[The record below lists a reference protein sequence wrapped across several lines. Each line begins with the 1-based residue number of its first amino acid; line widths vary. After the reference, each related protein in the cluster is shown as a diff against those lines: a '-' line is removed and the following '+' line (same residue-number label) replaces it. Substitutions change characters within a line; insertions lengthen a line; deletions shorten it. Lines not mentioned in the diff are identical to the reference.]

1 MIELIVLDNAR
12 LAQAY
17 VDYMQTQG
25 VACQL
30 RKDETSVAIDVAED
44 DYEAALA
51 ELRLFVQNPTA
62 DKYLKASWEVGQA
75 DNQDLGY
82 QGGGLLILR
91 DFLFHAGP
99 FTLLI
104 FALCTLVY
112 VLTMTGFF
120 RPVYESLQFFRHT
133 SDFHSMEIW
142 RFFSPSLLHFSVLH
156 IVFNLLWWWHLGGLI
171 EKNKGSAKLLL
182 LFLVASI
189 IPNSVQFFLDGPNF
203 GGLSGV
209 VYALAGYVWLTG
221 VRDPKGGLGLPQ
233 PLMIFM
239 IAWLVLGFFDVLG
252 PPVANMV
259 HFFGL
264 AIGLAQ
270 AAWETRNRNITPVP

>member
-1 MIELIVLDNAR
+1 MRELIVLDNAR

-25 VACQL
+25 VTCEQ
-30 RKDETSVAIDVAED
+30 RKDETAIAINVSDS
-44 DYEAALA
+44 DYDMALA
-51 ELRLFVQNPTA
+51 EWELFMQNPMA
-62 DKYLKASWEVGQA
+62 DKYLKASWEVGKA
-75 DNQDLGY
+75 DSEDLGY
-82 QGGGLLILR
+82 QGGGILILR

-104 FALCTLVY
+104 FALSSVIYL
-112 VLTMTGFF
+112 LSISGFF
-120 RPVYESLQFFRHT
+120 RPVYEALQFFRHS

-142 RFFSPSLLHFSVLH
+142 RFFSPSLLHFGVLH

-171 EKNKGSAKLLL
+171 EKNKGTAKLLL

-189 IPNSVQFFLDGPNF
+189 IPNTIQFFLEGPNF

-209 VYALAGYVWLTG
+209 VYALAGYVWLSG
-221 VRDPKGGLGLPQ
+221 VRNPKGGLGLPN
-233 PLMIFM
+233 PLMMFM
-239 IAWLVLGFFDVLG
+239 AAWLVLGFFDVLG
-252 PPVANMV
+252 TPVANMV
-259 HFFGL
+259 HLFGL

-270 AAWETRNRNITPVP
+270 AAWETRSVPERSN

>member
-1 MIELIVLDNAR
+1 MIELIVLDNPR

-25 VACQL
+25 VTC
-30 RKDETSVAIDVAED
+30 RIRRDETSVAIDVNEQ

-51 ELRLFVQNPTA
+51 ELRLFVQNPNA

-75 DNQDLGY
+75 KDDLGY
-82 QGGGLLILR
+82 QGGGALLLR

-99 FTLLI
+99 LTLVI
-104 FALCTLVY
+104 FAASLVIY
-112 VLTMTGFF
+112 LLSISGFF
-120 RPVYESLQFFRHT
+120 RPIYQALQFFPHA
-133 SDFHSMEIW
+133 SSFHSMEIW

-171 EKNKGSAKLLL
+171 EKHKSSAKLLS
-182 LFLVASI
+182 LFLIASI
-189 IPNSVQFFLDGPNF
+189 IPNTIQFYLEGPNF

-221 VRDPKGGLGLPQ
+221 VRNPAGGLGLPN

-239 IAWLVLGFFDVLG
+239 AAWLVLGFFDLVG
-252 PPVANMV
+252 PSVANMV
-259 HFFGL
+259 HLFGL
-264 AIGLAQ
+264 LIGLGQ
-270 AAWETRNRNITPVP
+270 AYWETRITQIQS